1 MVCLC
6 GELKVGSL
14 GREEEGEK
22 KREEEER
29 GGEGRHKGQTSMCTL
44 LASFPDHHS
53 LQCKMWLRPRTKINR
68 LPTRVHKN
76 GQLE

>member
-1 MVCLC
+1 MCLC

-14 GREEEGEK
+14 GGEEEGEK